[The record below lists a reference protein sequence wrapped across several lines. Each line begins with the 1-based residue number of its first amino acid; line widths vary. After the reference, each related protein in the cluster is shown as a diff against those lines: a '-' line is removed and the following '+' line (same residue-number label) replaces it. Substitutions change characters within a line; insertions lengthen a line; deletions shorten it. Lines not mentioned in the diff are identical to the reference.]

1 MNSVYIFNHPKSMR
15 KFEIVGP
22 WAFENKCLL
31 YGDFQGQ
38 GANTLKIIAKT
49 PKNNQDPEKTPK
61 SLVFGKPRGKGPC
74 CHPLRFPRNLLIPEK
89 IEYDFI
95 IVFKFFFHAVQTYL

>member
-1 MNSVYIFNHPKSMR
+1 MR

-61 SLVFGKPRGKGPC
+61 NSYFRKLSEGGKHPVCLQWTLHLLSKQILLFCKVAKLFFPC
-74 CHPLRFPRNLLIPEK
+74 WE
-89 IEYDFI
+89 IE
-95 IVFKFFFHAVQTYL
+95 